1 MFDPNDLIA
10 QIDREAIARDTFDFV
25 RLNSETGKE
34 SLGSEFFAE
43 LLRREGL
50 MPVLDPVEPGRP
62 NVYARREGVERDSP
76 RALMLN
82 GHVDTIPIGDSDPP
96 ALDGEWIVGR
106 GAEDMKGGLV
116 AMAHAASAV
125 NKMGLPLAGN
135 LTLTAVVGH
144 ETPVGKKEGA
154 NRVIELVRAGEL
166 RAGAIIIVEGPKDIW
181 AASSGFV
188 NFTLT
193 VTSPRG
199 RIHNLYV
206 PYDENPARWLGE
218 ALRIFET
225 WESEFKSLPPHS
237 LTGREQLN
245 VGILEAGDYMN
256 RLPTPASVVGT
267 HRWPP
272 GTEWS
277 DVRDRYESLCSD
289 LANRSGLDVNV
300 SFAGNRDPFE
310 TDRGDPAIQALE
322 SGSRQILGRNAPVI
336 GMPLVGDANL
346 FANEIP
352 VPTVYFGPGHR
363 TAHSDHERILIDD
376 LVDAARIYALTAVE
390 YCGLSVK

>member
-1 MFDPNDLIA
+1 
-10 QIDREAIARDTFDFV
+10 
-25 RLNSETGKE
+25 
-34 SLGSEFFAE
+34 
-43 LLRREGL
+43 

-62 NVYARREGVERDSP
+62 NVYARREGVEPDSP

-166 RAGAIIIVEGPKDIW
+166 RAGAIIIVEGLKDIW

-289 LANRSGLDVNV
+289 LANRSGRPCDTGPRIWKP
-300 SFAGNRDPFE
+300 SDTGTQRSGNR
-310 TDRGDPAIQALE
+310 
-322 SGSRQILGRNAPVI
+322 N
-336 GMPLVGDANL
+336 
-346 FANEIP
+346 
-352 VPTVYFGPGHR
+352 
-363 TAHSDHERILIDD
+363 
-376 LVDAARIYALTAVE
+376 AARRRRKSVRQRDPGSDRLLWPGPPYGTLRSRANPDRRPRRRRADIRADG
-390 YCGLSVK
+390 CGVLRSIG